1 MTIVTM
7 YGHDLA
13 GGDGPSGLD
22 EHERTRCSTCLH
34 RAHCLPA
41 KLEGPALAQFGRS
54 VTHLPALPP
63 GRTLVWEGE
72 PFEAFYALKR
82 GVLKAVRHGNGGD
95 DQVIAFRLPGTV
107 LGLAEQGNPVWTAS
121 EVALTEA
128 WICRIPPRLVT
139 PELQRR
145 LSHMASTAL
154 RIEYERHLALA
165 HRNAAQRLAAML
177 VHLCEVMGSLQLSL
191 PMSRADLASYLGL
204 RQEAL
209 GRRLRELILCGWIT
223 THSRDIE
230 IRDLEGLRRFADG

>member
-7 YGHDLA
+7 YGHGLA
-13 GGDGPSGLD
+13 GGDGPPGLD
-22 EHERTRCSTCLH
+22 EHERTRCSACVQ

-41 KLEGPALAQFGRS
+41 KLEGLALAEFGRS
-54 VTHLPALPP
+54 VTHLPALSQ
-63 GRTLVWEGE
+63 GRTLVMEGE

-82 GVLKAVRHGNGGD
+82 GVLKAVRRENDGD
-95 DQVIAFRLPGTV
+95 EQVTAFRFPGSV
-107 LGLAEQGNPVWTAS
+107 LGLAEQGNPVWTAT
-121 EVALTEA
+121 EVALTDA

-145 LSHMASTAL
+145 LSNMASTAL
-154 RIEYERHLALA
+154 RTEYERHLALA

-177 VHLCEVMGSLQLSL
+177 VHFCEVMGSRQLSL
-191 PMSRADLASYLGL
+191 PMSRADLASYLGM

-209 GRRLRELILCGWIT
+209 SRHFRHLILCGWIA

-230 IRDLEGLRRFADG
+230 IRELEGLRRFADG